1 VLLLVGF
8 PLRTTSTHQLE
19 RQTFGPGGFREGGV
33 LRASTLY
40 RSLCRAGCVLP
51 PLIHS
56 GPLFHYNG
64 AMYRERK
71 GGGVESRQAW
81 GIGIGAFVGAVLG
94 GIMGPAAF
102 GPGVGLY
109 VGIALGAA
117 IGAGLGGILARR

>member
-1 VLLLVGF
+1 MLDKGRMYS
-8 PLRTTSTHQLE
+8 PLS
-19 RQTFGPGGFREGGV
+19 
-33 LRASTLY
+33 
-40 RSLCRAGCVLP
+40 C
-51 PLIHS
+51 S

-71 GGGVESRQAW
+71 GGRVESRQAW
-81 GIGIGAFVGAVLG
+81 GIGMGAFVGAVLG

-117 IGAGLGGILARR
+117 IGAGLGGTLARR